1 MSIVVSSHVRL
12 KNDPARS
19 GMVEDVI
26 ERSGRVTV
34 RVAFADGTRR
44 IPLNNWNSYLKL
56 LRSNR
61 SYPKRIVYPPNSL
74 SLFHM

>member
-26 ERSGRVTV
+26 ERPIPNRLI
-34 RVAFADGTRR
+34 VAYGLSFSALE
-44 IPLNNWNSYLKL
+44 IPDWYTPDQHLPIEQVKELEFTTSYIG
-56 LRSNR
+56 
-61 SYPKRIVYPPNSL
+61 PEQV
-74 SLFHM
+74 

>member
-26 ERSGRVTV
+26 ERPDT
-34 RVAFADGTRR
+34 
-44 IPLNNWNSYLKL
+44 
-56 LRSNR
+56 
-61 SYPKRIVYPPNSL
+61 
-74 SLFHM
+74 